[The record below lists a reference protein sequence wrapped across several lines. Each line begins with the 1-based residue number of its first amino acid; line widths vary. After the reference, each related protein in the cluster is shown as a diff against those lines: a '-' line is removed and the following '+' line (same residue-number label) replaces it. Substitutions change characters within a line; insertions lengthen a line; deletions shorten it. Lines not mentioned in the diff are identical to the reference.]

1 MNTRQLIELAQ
12 AGDVR
17 AFATLAS
24 SHHRALE
31 RFSRRLMGDASR
43 GDDLVQETLL
53 RAQQSIARLGAPYR
67 FGPWLMGIAANLARK
82 AWRAE
87 ARRPLSLESLAAD
100 YPHIIWDESDTAA
113 PSPEQISEAAEES
126 RLLAEAISAL
136 PRSLSRVV
144 VLHYLDGLNY
154 AEVAAALAVPV
165 STVKGRLFQ
174 SRARLR
180 RELSANGLRP
190 FRPSAVPR
198 PLHRS
203 PVAQKG
209 AAASMAP
216 LDPSTRNLRV
226 EVRLEPLVDEALR
239 YITLPWPRHDPEGA
253 LSDLGSNRNRFI
265 PIVILEQMVLDGV
278 TRRQDVADFLAAT
291 FDTQQFDVL

>member
-1 MNTRQLIELAQ
+1 VDARQLIELAQ

-17 AFATLAS
+17 AFAALAS
-24 SHHRALE
+24 DHLLALE

-53 RAQQSIARLGAPYR
+53 RAQQSISRLGAPYR

-100 YPHIIWDESDTAA
+100 FPHIAWDESDTAA

-126 RLLAEAISAL
+126 RMLAEAISAL

-144 VLHYLDGLNY
+144 VLHYLDGINY
-154 AEVAAALAVPV
+154 AEVAAALDVPV

-180 RELSANGLRP
+180 RELAANGLRP
-190 FRPSAVPR
+190 AAGPR
-198 PLHRS
+198 PRHRS
-203 PVAQKG
+203 RVAQKG
-209 AAASMAP
+209 AAPTMAP
-216 LDPSTRNLRV
+216 LEPIARRNLRV
-226 EVRLEPLVDEALR
+226 EVRLDPLVEEALR
-239 YITLPWPRHDPEGA
+239 YITLPWPRHEPEGA
-253 LSDLGSNRNRFI
+253 LNDLGSNRNRFI

-278 TRRQDVADFLAAT
+278 TRREDVAEFLAAT
-291 FDTQQFDVL
+291 FDSQQFDVL

>member
-1 MNTRQLIELAQ
+1 VDTRQLIEQAR
-12 AGDVR
+12 AGDSW
-17 AFATLAS
+17 AFAALAS
-24 SHHRALE
+24 GHHEALQ
-31 RFSRRLMGDASR
+31 RFARRLMGDASR
-43 GDDLVQETLL
+43 GEDLVQETLL
-53 RAQQSIARLGAPYR
+53 RAQQSISRLGQPYR

-100 YPHIIWDESDTAA
+100 YPHIAWDESDTTA

-144 VLHYLDGLNY
+144 VMHYLDGLNY
-154 AEVAAALAVPV
+154 AEVAAALDVPV

-174 SRARLR
+174 SRVRLR
-180 RELSANGLRP
+180 RELAANGLRP
-190 FRPSAVPR
+190 PPEPR
-198 PLHRS
+198 PPRRS
-203 PVAQKG
+203 PVALKG
-209 AAASMAP
+209 ATATMAP
-216 LDPSTRNLRV
+216 LDDAARRNLRV
-226 EVRLEPLVDEALR
+226 EVRLDPLVDEALR

-253 LSDLGSNRNRFI
+253 LDDLGSNRNRFI

-278 TRRQDVADFLAAT
+278 TRRQDVADFLAAN
-291 FDTQQFDVL
+291 FDPQQFDVL

>member
-1 MNTRQLIELAQ
+1 MNTRQLIELARS
-12 AGDVR
+12 GDVR
-17 AFATLAS
+17 AFANLAS
-24 SHHRALE
+24 SHHQALE
-31 RFSRRLMGDASR
+31 RFARRLMGDASR
-43 GDDLVQETLL
+43 GEDLVQETLL
-53 RAQQSIARLGAPYR
+53 RAQQSISRLGAPYR

-87 ARRPLSLESLAAD
+87 ARRPLSLESLSAD
-100 YPHIIWDESDTAA
+100 YPHIAWDESDTAA

-126 RLLAEAISAL
+126 RLLAQAIGAL

-154 AEVAAALAVPV
+154 AEVAAALDVPV

-180 RELSANGLRP
+180 RELTANGLCP
-190 FRPSAVPR
+190 PAEPR
-198 PLHRS
+198 PLPRS
-203 PVAQKG
+203 RAAQKG
-209 AAASMAP
+209 AAAKMTP
-216 LDPSTRNLRV
+216 LDAPSQRNLRV
-226 EVRLEPLVDEALR
+226 EVRLDPLVEEALR

-253 LSDLGSNRNRFI
+253 LKDLGSNRNRFI

-291 FDTQQFDVL
+291 FDSQQFDVL